1 MRVTRHVG
9 EALVFG
15 SCGKGS
21 RSAVEGGWG
30 DPGAVTWMV

>member
-1 MRVTRHVG
+1 VTRHVG

-15 SCGKGS
+15 SWGKGS